1 MVKRR
6 WKLKFKDKVRE
17 IKWNKKCNIN
27 YEKCSNIKKLSFKN
41 WIKRG
46 LRSYKFLYGI
56 KIDGVF
62 FFKMC

>member
-41 WIKRG
+41 
-46 LRSYKFLYGI
+46 
-56 KIDGVF
+56 
-62 FFKMC
+62 